1 MQKVDTAGVKQNVAL
16 ARDRNPDFEEEILPF
31 NELNTFL
38 NEVLYECP
46 HCGDG
51 HVTLYG
57 TMHGC
62 YSQERRRGMSGPF
75 RPEPKEAQNVDFF
88 ECMLCRTRFFIQ
100 HEHCPP
106 VVLPR
111 RKRNRLA

>member
-38 NEVLYECP
+38 DEVLYECP

-51 HVTLYG
+51 NVTLYG

-62 YSQERRRGMSGPF
+62 YSQEWQRGMPGPF
-75 RPEPKEAQNVDFF
+75 RPEAKEAQSVDFF
-88 ECMLCRTRFFIQ
+88 VMAKTSPCTPCCRMG
-100 HEHCPP
+100 
-106 VVLPR
+106 PR
-111 RKRNRLA
+111 LSGRPLSGGF